1 MAVTRAN
8 AMWEGNLTEGKGTMT
23 LPKGDFSGPYTR
35 ASRFESGEGTNPEEL
50 VGAALAGCFSMFLA
64 GQLAKND
71 TPSIRIETTATVTMG
86 EGPTITR
93 IALET
98 EAEVP
103 GIDPDAFAEIA
114 ERSKRNC
121 PVSKALAAVEQVTL
135 EAKLR

>member
-23 LPKGDFSGPYTR
+23 LPKGNFSGPYTR

-50 VGAALAGCFSMFLA
+50 IGAALAGCFSMFLA

-71 TPSIRIETTATVTMG
+71 TPAIRIETSATVTMG

-103 GIDPDAFAEIA
+103 GIDADAFTEIA

-121 PVSKALAAVEQVTL
+121 PVSKALAAVEQITL